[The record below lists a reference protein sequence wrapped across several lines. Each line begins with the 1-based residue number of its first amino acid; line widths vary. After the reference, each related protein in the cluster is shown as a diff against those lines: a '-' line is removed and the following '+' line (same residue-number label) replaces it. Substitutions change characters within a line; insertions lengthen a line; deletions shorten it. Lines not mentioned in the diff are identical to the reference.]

1 MSLKDRISDD
11 MKAALRAKDQPR
23 LEAIRLLRAAI
34 QRREVD
40 EQVSLD
46 DEGVLAVVQ
55 KQLKQSRDALD
66 QFRQGNRQ
74 DLADKEQQQIEV
86 YQAYLPAQL
95 DIAEIERLIDEAV
108 AATGAS
114 SMRDMGKLMG
124 LLKSQ
129 LQGRADIGQVSAR
142 IKARLQG

>member
-66 QFRQGNRQ
+66 QFQKGNRQ

-95 DIAEIERLIDEAV
+95 DVAEIERLIDEAV

-129 LQGRADIGQVSAR
+129 LQGRADMGQVSAR
-142 IKARLQG
+142 IKAKLQG

>member
-1 MSLKDRISDD
+1 

-66 QFRQGNRQ
+66 QFQKGNRQ

-86 YQAYLPAQL
+86 YQAYLRAQL
-95 DIAEIERLIDEAV
+95 DVAEIERLIDEAV

-129 LQGRADIGQVSAR
+129 LQGRADMGQVSAR
-142 IKARLQG
+142 IKAKLQG